1 MEWISISERMPPKGM
16 DVLLVEDG
24 VVHKCSWHLS
34 EDDDGL
40 FFASNA
46 CDDDAMEV
54 HMFEKWM
61 PLPSYD

>member
-1 MEWISISERMPPKGM
+1 MEWKNICDELPMKGE

-24 VVHKCSWHLS
+24 VVHKCSWHLA

-46 CDDDAMEV
+46 CDDAMEV

-61 PLPSYD
+61 PLPKAP